1 MNMIKITF
9 KKQVLLGIMLIVVGN
24 ILALFLHK
32 GLFANLAWVLYGLI
46 LILNPVYP
54 EKYSNDVKKA
64 KWGSRIAGLI
74 CILVGVLTRYI
85 P

>member
-1 MNMIKITF
+1 MIKITF